1 MQPVLTLTPTPPAN
15 AFVPANQVGQAQPV
29 YPLEVHFCE
38 TCFHSQLLDVVSPEE
53 LFSEYVYVSGT
64 SAVFRDHFARYAS
77 VVAQRYPL
85 AAQELVVDIGSND
98 GTLLHCFQARGC
110 RVLGVDPARE
120 IAQQA
125 TQGGVE
131 TINGFFTPTLAE
143 TIREQHGAAALVT
156 ANNVFAHIDDLAAV
170 AEGVRALLAPGG
182 VFVFE
187 VSYLVDVLEKTLFD
201 TIYHEH
207 LSYHSVGPLARFFE
221 ANGME
226 LIGADR
232 VDSHG
237 GSLRG
242 FAQLKGGPNAV
253 AQSVNDRLAEEKELG
268 LNRPEALLRFGDR
281 ITVVRDT
288 VMGLLDDLRGRG
300 AKVAGY
306 GAPAKAT
313 TLLYH
318 FGIGP
323 ETLEY
328 IVDDSPLKQG
338 LYTPGL
344 HIPVLPATALETQP
358 VDCLFILAWN
368 FADSI
373 MENLNPFRAAGGQF
387 LVPLPE
393 PTIQ

>member
-1 MQPVLTLTPTPPAN
+1 VPVLTLTPTPPAN
-15 AFVPANQVGQAQPV
+15 AFVPTAEVGLEQAL
-29 YPLEVHFCE
+29 YPLEVYFCE
-38 TCFHSQLLDVVSPEE
+38 ECSHAQLLDVVPPVE
-53 LFSEYVYVSGT
+53 LFRDYVYVSGT
-64 SAVFRDHFARYAS
+64 SKVFRDHFSHYAS
-77 VVAQRYPL
+77 EVMQRFPL
-85 AAQELVVDIGSND
+85 MAQELVVDIGSND
-98 GTLLHCFQARGC
+98 GTLLRCFQESGF
-110 RVLGVDPARE
+110 RVLGVDPAHE

-125 TQGGVE
+125 TEGGIE
-131 TINGFFTPTLAE
+131 TINGFFTPALARE
-143 TIREQHGAAALVT
+143 IRDQHGTAALVT

-170 AEGVRALLAPGG
+170 AEGVRVLLSPGG

-187 VSYLVDVLEKTLFD
+187 VSYLLDVLEKTLFD

-207 LSYHSVGPLARFFE
+207 LSYHTVEPLVRFFE

-232 VDSHG
+232 VGSHG
-237 GSLRG
+237 GSLRV
-242 FAQLKGGPNAV
+242 FAQLKGGPHSV
-253 AQSVNDRLAEEKELG
+253 AESVDERLAEEELLG
-268 LNRPEALLRFGDR
+268 LNRAEALLQFGSR
-281 ITVVRDT
+281 IAVVRDT
-288 VMGLLDDLRGRG
+288 VMSLLDGLRSRG
-300 AKVAGY
+300 TKLAGY

-338 LYTPGL
+338 LHTPGL
-344 HIPVLPATALETQP
+344 HIPVFSAAALEEQP

-368 FADSI
+368 FANSIIKNQAAFRDS
-373 MENLNPFRAAGGQF
+373 GGKF